1 MEKELLLKRA
11 GELAG
16 RAYQNGYVTHTD
28 FLTEGERMDFLSAAT
43 GGKRLNTGVYKGVE
57 WVLHGGWEE
66 AERSVLYFLPD
77 YMDAEDFL
85 RQQDEEPEAV
95 SCLSITPVN
104 RRFAEPLTH
113 RDYLGALMNLGIER
127 DRIGDILTGDEQAY
141 AFVLADNADMIC
153 RELIRVRRTSVTCLR
168 VAPRQCGVRPEYEE
182 KEGSVSSERLDA
194 ILAMV
199 YHLARGRAQELIEH
213 ELVMIDGKPAFSGG
227 YDLKPGSRVSVRGY
241 GKFQYLGVGNQTK
254 KGRFYARVKIW
265 K

>member
-28 FLTEGERMDFLSAAT
+28 FLTEGERMDFLSAAA

-95 SCLSITPVN
+95 SCLSITPVT

-168 VAPRQCGVRPEYEE
+168 VAPRQCGVRSEYEE